1 MVEEVKLRR
10 KYLNSGDVFILD
22 LGLHLIQVRNDSL
35 LCLQSAMDTI
45 ATYMYGHWKSVT
57 SLLQFVSD
65 SDSIPTVHFL
75 ALIPSSMVLLCTPQ
89 SPLPHTYTH
98 TLHSGMAKSQI
109 KTRDQRQLSTL
120 SQSR

>member
-75 ALIPSSMVLLCTPQ
+75 ALIPSSMVFIVYAP
-89 SPLPHTYTH
+89 PPHTYTH
-98 TLHSGMAKSQI
+98 VLHSGMAKSQI